1 MFESEGGPAPE
12 PDDAARESDDS
23 AALADAGLPVE
34 CPWPAGWDELPTDR
48 ERLAG
53 ACQQSAGIGL
63 MLGLVEIDVR
73 GLTPDD
79 AVTFAQQ
86 WDRAVSW
93 AAGAQ
98 AAVRAAVNAALVAA
112 EEAEVARQAEVLRQ
126 QNEERVAAGSK
137 PRSGGFGF
145 VPPEVAVQ
153 AELAAALRL
162 SPRSVSSVVQFA
174 VDLAGPWRPMRAA
187 LLAGDIT
194 ENHAK
199 AIGRVL
205 TLLPAYLDP
214 ELVDDYVRDCSEVL
228 AVVVPYARTHT
239 PGQAAKKARDLITA
253 IDPVGTKKRRQEAAD
268 REHGVF
274 LNPREPGTSELMG
287 VMPTETA
294 RAIYDAV
301 RRLAGDAR
309 FQVSDGCVTIGQRRV
324 AALKTLVLGDP
335 GQITVIDGP
344 VAEAKE
350 KAHITVIVSLET
362 VLGVSEQGGRINGE
376 PVTADVIR
384 DLIAACDPTSTIRR
398 LVTDTDGV
406 IVDYGRSRYIGSDLQ
421 KHVIRL
427 RDGHC
432 RGVGCTRPAEDCEI
446 GHARLTVPVERPVVA
461 CEPLGERPQL
471 AVQRQS
477 DGGRQR
483 PPDSAADGSCTWRSP
498 LGRIYEHQPP
508 PLLPPAPRSR
518 VIDDG
523 QPPPF

>member
-1 MFESEGGPAPE
+1 MFESWEEPVPE
-12 PDDAARESDDS
+12 PDDAAWDYLPSD
-23 AALADAGLPVE
+23 G
-34 CPWPAGWDELPTDR
+34 

-53 ACQQSAGIGL
+53 VCQQSPGVGL
-63 MLGLVEIDVR
+63 MLGLEEIDVR
-73 GLTPDD
+73 GLSPDE
-79 AVTFAQQ
+79 AVTFAQEV
-86 WDRAVSW
+86 DRAV
-93 AAGAQ
+93 AYLAGFQ
-98 AAVRAAVNAALVAA
+98 AAARAAVNAALVAA
-112 EEAEVARQAEVLRQ
+112 EEVEVARQAEILRRA
-126 QNEERVAAGSK
+126 NEDRVAAGLK
-137 PRSGGFGF
+137 PRSNGFGF

-162 SPRSVSSVVQFA
+162 SPRSISTVVQFA

-187 LLAGDIT
+187 LLGGEIT

-205 TLLPAYLDP
+205 TLLPAYVDP
-214 ELVDDYVRDCSEVL
+214 ERVDDYARDCAEVL
-228 AVVVPYARTHT
+228 ATVIPYARTHT

-253 IDPVGTKKRRQEAAD
+253 IDPAGTKKRRQEAAD
-268 REHGVF
+268 RDHGVF
-274 LNPREPGTSELMG
+274 LNPREPGTSEFLA

-294 RAIYDAV
+294 RAVYDAV

-309 FQVSDGCVTIGQRRV
+309 FEVADGCVTIGQRRV

-335 GQITVIDGP
+335 GQITVINGP

-350 KAHITVIVSLET
+350 KAHVTVVVSLET
-362 VLGVSEQGGRINGE
+362 ILGVSEQGGRINGE

-384 DLIAACDPTSTIRR
+384 DLIAACDPKSTIRR
-398 LVTDTDGV
+398 LVTDNNGV

-421 KHVIRL
+421 KQVIRL

-446 GHARLTVPVERPVVA
+446 DHAESFNTGGHTSLTNQGPLCKHHHQLKTHARWHITH
-461 CEPLGERPQL
+461 
-471 AVQRQS
+471 
-477 DGGRQR
+477 
-483 PPDSAADGSCTWRSP
+483 SAPDGSCTWRSP
-498 LGRIYEHQPP
+498 LGREYQHEPP

-518 VIDDG
+518 VVDDG

>member
-1 MFESEGGPAPE
+1 MFESWEEPVPE
-12 PDDAARESDDS
+12 PDDAAWDY
-23 AALADAGLPVE
+23 LPS
-34 CPWPAGWDELPTDR
+34 GG

-53 ACQQSAGIGL
+53 VCQQSPGVGL
-63 MLGLVEIDVR
+63 MLGLEEIDVR
-73 GLTPDD
+73 GLSPDE

-86 WDRAVSW
+86 VDRL
-93 AAGAQ
+93 AAHVAGFQ
-98 AAVRAAVNAALVAA
+98 AETRAAVNAALVAA
-112 EEAEVARQAEVLRQ
+112 EEAEVARQAEILRR
-126 QNEERVAAGSK
+126 QNEERVAAGLK

-162 SPRSVSSVVQFA
+162 SPRSISTVVQFA
-174 VDLAGPWRPMRAA
+174 TDLAGPWRPMRAA
-187 LLAGDIT
+187 LLAGEIT

-214 ELVDDYVRDCSEVL
+214 ARSDEYATHCAQVL
-228 AVVVPYARTHT
+228 ATVIPFARTHT

-274 LNPREPGTSELMG
+274 LNPREPGTSELTA
-287 VMPTETA
+287 VLPTETA
-294 RAIYDAV
+294 RAVYDAI

-309 FQVSDGCVTIGQRRV
+309 FEVADGCVTIGQRRV

-335 GQITVIDGP
+335 GQITVIDSP

-350 KAHITVIVSLET
+350 KAHVTVIVSLET

-384 DLIAACDPTSTIRR
+384 DLIAACDPKSTLRR
-398 LVTDTDGV
+398 LVTDNNGV

-446 GHARLTVPVERPVVA
+446 DHARLTVPVERPVVA

-471 AVQRQS
+471 AVQRQP

-483 PPDSAADGSCTWRSP
+483 PPHSAADGSCTWRSP
-498 LGRIYEHQPP
+498 LGREYEHSPP